1 MAFPVMTAAPQRLR
15 AVHVRRPH
23 GVRGELRVEPLGG
36 DASRF
41 QPGMHLYAEGDDAT
55 AYTVVSARP
64 ASEGDL
70 LLSLAEVTSRDG
82 ADRLRGAYL
91 CVDRD
96 AVRRLG
102 DDEWFVFE
110 LVGLRVVDGDGAELG
125 TVDDVEEYPEQS
137 VLVVRNPA
145 GAEVRIPL
153 VRAHVERVDV
163 ANGQIV
169 VTPWP
174 EDEEA

>member
-1 MAFPVMTAAPQRLR
+1 MASAVTTAAPQRLR
-15 AVHVRRPH
+15 AVYVRRPH

-41 QPGMHLYAEGDDAT
+41 QPGMHLYAEGDDAAT
-55 AYTVVSARP
+55 YTVVAARP
-64 ASEGDL
+64 ASDGDL
-70 LLSLAEVTSRDG
+70 LLSLSEVTTRDA

-91 CVDRD
+91 CVDRN
-96 AVRRLG
+96 ALRRLG

-110 LVGLRVVDGDGAELG
+110 LVGLRVVSVAGTELG
-125 TVDDVEEYPEQS
+125 TVSDVEEYPEQS
-137 VLVVRNPA
+137 VLVVRA
-145 GAEVRIPL
+145 TGGAEVRIPL

-163 ANGQIV
+163 DNGQIV

-174 EDEEA
+174 EDEDA